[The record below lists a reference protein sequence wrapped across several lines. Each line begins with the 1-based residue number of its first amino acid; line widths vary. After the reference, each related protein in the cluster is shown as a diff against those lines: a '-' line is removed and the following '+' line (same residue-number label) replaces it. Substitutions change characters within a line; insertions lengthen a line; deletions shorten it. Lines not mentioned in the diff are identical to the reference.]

1 MGMQRNFQIFLSIK
15 LLYPLIF
22 EAFCFI
28 MHYERER
35 ENRQKILVGK
45 KRFYKNGWSVKTLFG
60 QKYLSPSQNLVTF
73 YRRVFVPV
81 RLIRCGINKENGLP
95 PIIEHLLYIFLI
107 YLSLVNQKLKR
118 VSSCLNKTIF
128 KGSSG

>member
-1 MGMQRNFQIFLSIK
+1 MQRNFQIFLSIK

-95 PIIEHLLYIFLI
+95 PIIEHLFDLPLI
-107 YLSLVNQKLKR
+107 SQ
-118 VSSCLNKTIF
+118 SEIEES
-128 KGSSG
+128 

>member
-1 MGMQRNFQIFLSIK
+1 MHAKEFSNLPSYKTFVSSYFWGILLRNALRKGKRKS
-15 LLYPLIF
+15 
-22 EAFCFI
+22 A
-28 MHYERER
+28 
-35 ENRQKILVGK
+35 KILVGK

-95 PIIEHLLYIFLI
+95 PIIEKYLLYIFLI

>member
-73 YRRVFVPV
+73 YWRVFVPV